1 MSTLVLRTEA
11 VAILI
16 FAASVLLVATIVFSY

>member
-11 VAILI
+11 VAILM
-16 FAASVLLVATIVFSY
+16 FAASVVLVATIAFSF